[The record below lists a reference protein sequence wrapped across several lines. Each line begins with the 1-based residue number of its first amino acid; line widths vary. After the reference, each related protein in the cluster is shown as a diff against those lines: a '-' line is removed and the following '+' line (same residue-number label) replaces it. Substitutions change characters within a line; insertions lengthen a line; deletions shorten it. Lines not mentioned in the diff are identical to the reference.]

1 MLGTRLSGR
10 CARLAAP
17 LLALLAASAIVRG
30 ERHESWIEITSPHFT
45 VCSNAGEKEAR
56 RIADQFE
63 QFREVFHATL
73 PQFRV
78 DLGKP
83 LIIFAVK
90 DEDSLKLLL
99 PAFWETKGHM
109 HPAGFYS
116 PGEESHL
123 VAVRTGLEGE
133 IPYEIVYH
141 EYTHAIMD
149 LNVRGLPVWLGEGLA
164 EFYGHSVIHEKE
176 TEVGK
181 VAPYHLQILQT
192 NRLIPIEALLTADQH
207 SPYYNENNRASV
219 FYAESWAI
227 VHYLMMDPDARK
239 RQLFG
244 KFLTAWDSSGDQVQA
259 AQGAFGDL
267 KIFSRAMESYARQNM
282 FYVGRLK
289 TSIHGDPKS
298 YSSREL
304 PPAELAARRAF
315 LYVHTQRF
323 NEARASV
330 EEALRADPKLALA
343 YEARGLQAY
352 AQQDFSAAEAA
363 FSRAIDLNSSSYFAY
378 FFDAQARMRRGALLG
393 DDRAASIASL
403 ERAVAMNP
411 QFAPAYSA
419 LASVYS
425 TQPETYEKAL
435 QAGVKAVKLEP
446 GNLTYAVNYCYVLL
460 NMGKTA
466 DAKKLYE
473 RIVKAARTP
482 VEQANAETLGGAL
495 ANRENYDRQTA
506 EYQLRAKQEAE
517 EAAAQRRTASVS
529 THDAAASPA
538 EPATPAPR
546 EHANQPEFAVEGVIA
561 SAECNQDSLGKVTLT
576 VNHLGMKFF
585 YSSLSTLQV
594 IGGAEGK
601 STPPPCSDWKG
612 KKARFYFYETKT
624 KPFAGELSTVMLF

>member
-1 MLGTRLSGR
+1 MPRIFLPARLLFIVALSGILPGL
-10 CARLAAP
+10 CAISI
-17 LLALLAASAIVRG
+17 SAK
-30 ERHESWIEITSPHFT
+30 ESWVEVRSPNFT
-45 VCSNAGEKEAR
+45 VLSNAGEKEAR
-56 RIADQFE
+56 RVADQFE
-63 QFREVFHATL
+63 QFREAVHATL
-73 PQFRV
+73 PQFRM

-90 DEDSLKLLL
+90 DENSLKLLL
-99 PAFWETKGHM
+99 PAFWETKGHT

-149 LNVRGLPVWLGEGLA
+149 LNVRNLPVWLGEGLA
-164 EFYGHSVIHEKE
+164 EFYGHTVIHEKE
-176 TEVGK
+176 IEVGK
-181 VAPYHLQILQT
+181 IASYHLQILQS

-207 SPYYNENNRASV
+207 SSYYNESNRASV
-219 FYAESWAI
+219 FYAESWTM

-244 KFLTAWDSSGDQVQA
+244 KFLSAWDSSGDQVEA
-259 AQGAFGDL
+259 AQTAFGDL
-267 KIFSRAMESYARQNM
+267 KNFSKAMEGYSRQNA
-282 FYVGRLK
+282 FYVGRIK
-289 TSIHGDPKS
+289 TSIQSDPKS
-298 YSSREL
+298 YTSREL

-330 EEALRADPKLALA
+330 EEALQADPKLALA

-352 AQQDFSAAEAA
+352 AQQDFSGAEASFA
-363 FSRAIDLNSSSYFAY
+363 RAIDLNSSSYFAY
-378 FFDAQARMRRGALLG
+378 FFDAQARMRRGAFAA
-393 DDRAASIASL
+393 DDRAANIASL

-419 LASVYS
+419 LASLYS
-425 TQPETYEKAL
+425 AQPETHEKAL
-435 QAGVKAVKLEP
+435 LAGAKAVKLEP

-466 DAKKLYE
+466 DAKKLQE
-473 RIVKAARTP
+473 RIQKAAKTP
-482 VEQANAETLGGAL
+482 AEQANAETLRGAV
-495 ANRENYDRQTA
+495 ASREDYDRQMA
-506 EYQLRAKQEAE
+506 EYQSRAKQEAE
-517 EAAAQRRTASVS
+517 EAAKRQTANAS
-529 THDAAASPA
+529 THAGPSSSQQSAI
-538 EPATPAPR
+538 PAPPD
-546 EHANQPEFAVEGVIA
+546 HADQPEFAIEGIIS
-561 SAECNQDSLGKVTLT
+561 SAECNQDSLGKVTLNT
-576 VNHLGMKFF
+576 NHVGMKFF

-601 STPPPCSDWKG
+601 NPPPPCSDWKG
-612 KKARFYFYETKT
+612 KKARLYFFSTKN
-624 KPFAGELSTVMLF
+624 KPYAGELSTVMLF

>member
-1 MLGTRLSGR
+1 MAQKCAFFRVLFTAALSGI
-10 CARLAAP
+10 
-17 LLALLAASAIVRG
+17 LLGSCAASASAKEFWVEVR
-30 ERHESWIEITSPHFT
+30 SPNFT
-45 VCSNAGEKEAR
+45 VLSNAGEKEAR

-63 QFREVFHATL
+63 QFREVFRATL

-78 DLGKP
+78 ELGKP

-123 VAVRTGLEGE
+123 VAVRTNLEGE

-141 EYTHAIMD
+141 EYTHAIMN
-149 LNVRGLPVWLGEGLA
+149 LNVRNLPVWLGEGLA
-164 EFYGHSVIHEKE
+164 EFYGHSVIHQNEI
-176 TEVGK
+176 EVGK
-181 VAPYHLQILQT
+181 IASYHLQILQT
-192 NRLIPIEALLTADQH
+192 NRLIPIETLLTADQH

-227 VHYLMMDPDARK
+227 VHYLMMDADARK
-239 RQLFG
+239 RQLFS
-244 KFLTAWDSSGDQVQA
+244 KFLSAWESSGDQVQA
-259 AQGAFGDL
+259 AQIAFGDL
-267 KIFSRAMESYARQNM
+267 KSFSKAMDSYSRQSL

-323 NEARASV
+323 SEARASV
-330 EEALRADPKLALA
+330 EEALQADPKLALA
-343 YEARGLQAY
+343 YEARGLLAY
-352 AQQDFSAAEAA
+352 AQQDFPAAETS

-378 FFDAQARMRRGALLG
+378 FFDAQARMRRGALAA

-425 TQPETYEKAL
+425 TQPDTYEKAL

-446 GNLTYAVNYCYVLL
+446 GNLIYAINYCYVLL
-460 NMGKTA
+460 NMGKIA
-466 DAKKLYE
+466 DAKKLQD
-473 RIVKAARTP
+473 RILKAAKTP
-482 VEQANAETLGGAL
+482 AEQANAQALGEAM
-495 ANRENYDRQTA
+495 ASRENCDRQMA
-506 EYQLRAKQEAE
+506 EYQSRAKQEAE
-517 EAAAQRRTASVS
+517 EAAQRQATNASI
-529 THDAAASPA
+529 HAAGASATKEASPA
-538 EPATPAPR
+538 PP
-546 EHANQPEFAVEGVIA
+546 EHANQQEFAVEGFIA
-561 SAECNQDSLGKVTLT
+561 SAECNQDSLGRVTLT

-585 YSSLSTLQV
+585 YSRLSALQV

-601 STPPPCSDWKG
+601 SAPPPCAEWKG
-612 KKARFYFYETKT
+612 KKARFYFYTTKN
-624 KPFAGELSTVMLF
+624 KPYAGELSTVLLF

>member
-1 MLGTRLSGR
+1 MAQKPAFLPLLFTAALSGI
-10 CARLAAP
+10 
-17 LLALLAASAIVRG
+17 LLGFWPASASAK
-30 ERHESWIEITSPHFT
+30 ESWVEVRSPNFT
-45 VCSNAGEKEAR
+45 VLSNAGEKEAR
-56 RIADQFE
+56 RVADQFE

-83 LIIFAVK
+83 LFIFAVK

-99 PAFWETKGHM
+99 PAYWETKGHM

-149 LNVRGLPVWLGEGLA
+149 LNVRGLPLWLGEGLA

-176 TEVGK
+176 IELGK
-181 VAPYHLQILQT
+181 IASYHLQILQT
-192 NRLIPIEALLTADQH
+192 NRLIPIEALLTADHH

-239 RQLFG
+239 RQMFG
-244 KFLTAWDSSGDQVQA
+244 KFLSAWDSSGDQVQA
-259 AQGAFGDL
+259 AQTAFGDL
-267 KIFSRAMESYARQNM
+267 KSFSKAMDAYAHQNM
-282 FYVGRLK
+282 FYVGKLK

-298 YSSREL
+298 YTSREL
-304 PPAELAARRAF
+304 PAAELAARRAF

-330 EEALRADPKLALA
+330 EEALQADPKLALA

-352 AQQDFSAAEAA
+352 AQQDFSAAETSFA
-363 FSRAIDLNSSSYFAY
+363 RAIDLNSSSYFAY
-378 FFDAQARMRRGALLG
+378 YFDAQARMRRGALAG
-393 DDRAASIASL
+393 DDRAASVASL

-435 QAGVKAVKLEP
+435 QAGVQAVKLEP
-446 GNLTYAVNYCYVLL
+446 GNLIYAVNYCYVLL

-466 DAKKLYE
+466 DAKKLQE
-473 RIVKAARTP
+473 RILKAAKTP
-482 VEQANAETLGGAL
+482 VEQANAETLGGAV
-495 ANRENYDRQTA
+495 ASRANYDREMA
-506 EYQLRAKQEAE
+506 DYQARAKQEAE
-517 EAAAQRRTASVS
+517 AAAAQRQSTNAS
-529 THDAAASPA
+529 TRAAAASA
-538 EPATPAPR
+538 TEPATTAPP
-546 EHANQPEFAVEGVIA
+546 EHANEPELAIEGVIA
-561 SAECNQDSLGKVTLT
+561 SAECNQDSPGRVTLT
-576 VNHLGMKFF
+576 INHAGMRFF
-585 YSSLSTLQV
+585 YSSLSKLQV

-601 STPPPCSDWKG
+601 NAPPPCSEWKG
-612 KKARFYFYETKT
+612 KKARIYFYRTKT
-624 KPFAGELSTVMLF
+624 EHYVGELSTVMLF

>member
-1 MLGTRLSGR
+1 MAQKSVLLRLLLTAALSGILLGS
-10 CARLAAP
+10 CAVS
-17 LLALLAASAIVRG
+17 ASAK
-30 ERHESWIEITSPHFT
+30 ESWVEVRSPNFT
-45 VCSNAGEKEAR
+45 VLSNAGEKEAR

-99 PAFWETKGHM
+99 PAFWETKGHV
-109 HPAGFYS
+109 HPAGIYS

-123 VAVRTGLEGE
+123 VAVRTNLEGE

-164 EFYGHSVIHEKE
+164 EFYGHSVIHEKDI
-176 TEVGK
+176 EVGK
-181 VAPYHLQILQT
+181 IASYHLQILQT
-192 NRLIPIEALLTADQH
+192 NRLIPIEALLTADHH
-207 SPYYNENNRASV
+207 SPFYNENNRASV

-244 KFLTAWDSSGDQVQA
+244 KFLSAWDASGDQVQA
-259 AQGAFGDL
+259 AQSAFGDL
-267 KIFSRAMESYARQNM
+267 KSFSKAMESYARQNM

-298 YSSREL
+298 YAGREL

-330 EEALRADPKLALA
+330 EEALQADPKSALA

-352 AQQDFSAAEAA
+352 AQQDFSGAEAS

-378 FFDAQARMRRGALLG
+378 FFDAQARMRRGALAAE
-393 DDRAASIASL
+393 DRAASIASL

-419 LASVYS
+419 LASFYS
-425 TQPETYEKAL
+425 AQPETYEKAL
-435 QAGVKAVKLEP
+435 QAGVKSVKLEP
-446 GNLTYAVNYCYVLL
+446 GNLIYAVNYCYILL

-466 DAKKLYE
+466 DARKLHE
-473 RIVKAARTP
+473 RILKAAKTP
-482 VEQANAETLGGAL
+482 AEQANAETLGGAL
-495 ANRENYDRQTA
+495 ASRENNDRQMA
-506 EYQLRAKQEAE
+506 EYQSRAKQEAE
-517 EAAAQRRTASVS
+517 EAAQRQATNAAAKA
-529 THDAAASPA
+529 AAASA
-538 EPATPAPR
+538 TESATPAPP
-546 EHANQPEFAVEGVIA
+546 EHANQQEFAVEGVIA
-561 SAECNQDSLGKVTLT
+561 SAECNPDSLGRVTLT

-585 YSSLSTLQV
+585 YTRLSTLQV
-594 IGGAEGK
+594 IGGTDGK
-601 STPPPCSDWKG
+601 SAPPPCYDWKG
-612 KKARFYFYETKT
+612 KKARFYFYSTKN
-624 KPFAGELSTVMLF
+624 KPYAGELSTVILF

>member
-1 MLGTRLSGR
+1 MDQKPALLRLLFIAALSGI
-10 CARLAAP
+10 
-17 LLALLAASAIVRG
+17 LLGFWPASASAK
-30 ERHESWIEITSPHFT
+30 ESWVEVRSPNFT
-45 VCSNAGEKEAR
+45 VLSNAGEKEAR
-56 RIADQFE
+56 RVADQFE

-83 LIIFAVK
+83 LFIFAVK

-99 PAFWETKGHM
+99 PAYWETKGHM

-116 PGEESHL
+116 PGEERHL

-149 LNVRGLPVWLGEGLA
+149 LNVRGLPLWLGEGLA

-176 TEVGK
+176 IDLGK
-181 VAPYHLQILQT
+181 IASYHLQILQT
-192 NRLIPIEALLTADQH
+192 NRLIPIEALLTADHH

-239 RQLFG
+239 RQMFG
-244 KFLTAWDSSGDQVQA
+244 KFLSAWDSSGDQVKA
-259 AQGAFGDL
+259 AQSAFGDL
-267 KIFSRAMESYARQNM
+267 KNFSKAMDAYAHQNM
-282 FYVGRLK
+282 FYVGKLK

-304 PPAELAARRAF
+304 PAAELAARRAF

-330 EEALRADPKLALA
+330 EEALQADPKSALA

-352 AQQDFSAAEAA
+352 MQQDFSGAETA

-378 FFDAQARMRRGALLG
+378 YFDAQARMRRGALAA

-435 QAGVKAVKLEP
+435 QAGVQAVKLEP
-446 GNLTYAVNYCYVLL
+446 GNLIYAVNYCYVLL

-466 DAKKLYE
+466 DAKKLQE
-473 RIVKAARTP
+473 RILKAAKTP
-482 VEQANAETLGGAL
+482 VEQANAETLRGVL
-495 ANRENYDRQTA
+495 ASREDYDHQMA
-506 EYQLRAKQEAE
+506 EYQSHAKQEAD
-517 EAAAQRRTASVS
+517 EAAAQSQTTHASTRAAEASATEPTATAPPEHVN
-529 THDAAASPA
+529 
-538 EPATPAPR
+538 EPELAI
-546 EHANQPEFAVEGVIA
+546 EGVIA
-561 SAECNQDSLGKVTLT
+561 SAECNQDSPGRVTLT
-576 VNHLGMKFF
+576 INHVGMKFF
-585 YSSLSTLQV
+585 YSSLSKLQV

-601 STPPPCSDWKG
+601 GAPPPCSEWKG
-612 KKARFYFYETKT
+612 KKARIYFYRTKT
-624 KPFAGELSTVMLF
+624 EHYVGELSTVMLF

>member
-1 MLGTRLSGR
+1 MAQKSVFLRLLCTAALSG
-10 CARLAAP
+10 
-17 LLALLAASAIVRG
+17 LLFGSCVSASAK
-30 ERHESWIEITSPHFT
+30 ESWVEVRSPNFT
-45 VCSNAGEKEAR
+45 VLSNAGEKEAR

-99 PAFWETKGHM
+99 PAFWETKGHV
-109 HPAGFYS
+109 HPAGIYS

-123 VAVRTGLEGE
+123 VAVRTNLEGE

-149 LNVRGLPVWLGEGLA
+149 LNVRGLPVWLSEGLA
-164 EFYGHSVIHEKE
+164 EFYGHSVIHEKDIE
-176 TEVGK
+176 FGK
-181 VAPYHLQILQT
+181 IASYHLQILQT
-192 NRLIPIEALLTADQH
+192 NRLIPIEALLTADHH
-207 SPYYNENNRASV
+207 SPFYNENNRASV

-227 VHYLMMDPDARK
+227 VHYLMMDSDARK

-244 KFLTAWDSSGDQVQA
+244 KFLSAWDSSGDQVQA
-259 AQGAFGDL
+259 AQSAFGDL
-267 KIFSRAMESYARQNM
+267 KSFSKAMESYARQNM
-282 FYVGRLK
+282 FYIGRLK

-298 YSSREL
+298 YASREL

-330 EEALRADPKLALA
+330 EEALQADPKSALA
-343 YEARGLQAY
+343 YEARGLQSY
-352 AQQDFSAAEAA
+352 MQQDFSGAEAS

-378 FFDAQARMRRGALLG
+378 FFDAQARMRRGALAA

-435 QAGVKAVKLEP
+435 QAGVKSVKLEP
-446 GNLTYAVNYCYVLL
+446 GNLIYAVNYCYVLL

-466 DAKKLYE
+466 DAKKLQE
-473 RIVKAARTP
+473 RILKASKTP
-482 VEQANAETLGGAL
+482 AEQANAETLGAVL
-495 ANRENYDRQTA
+495 ASRENYDRQMA
-506 EYQLRAKQEAE
+506 EYQSRAKQEAE
-517 EAAAQRRTASVS
+517 EAAQRQATNAATRA
-529 THDAAASPA
+529 AAASA
-538 EPATPAPR
+538 IDPATSVPP
-546 EHANQPEFAVEGVIA
+546 EHANQQEFAVEGVIA
-561 SAECNQDSLGKVTLT
+561 SAECNPDSLGRVTLT

-585 YSSLSTLQV
+585 YSRLSTLQV
-594 IGGAEGK
+594 MGDAEGK
-601 STPPPCSDWKG
+601 GAPPPCSEWKG
-612 KKARFYFYETKT
+612 KKARFYFYATKN
-624 KPFAGELSTVMLF
+624 KPYAGELSSVMLF